1 MSNIKHSFKNLK
13 DIIVISGND
22 NLNNFSNKTIS
33 SLQGLYDE
41 SDFNNGLPYCEK
53 IQLINKKY
61 KSVICLVK
69 DFVASNSIRCMGC
82 DACST
87 DYTGVKALKCFHT
100 GVCVSLGDA
109 ELNKI
114 IQDFRKQ
121 YYLWY
126 WLFETNEVNGNS

>member
-22 NLNNFSNKTIS
+22 NLNNFSNKIIS

-69 DFVASNSIRCMGC
+69 DFVESNSIRC
-82 DACST
+82 DE
-87 DYTGVKALKCFHT
+87 
-100 GVCVSLGDA
+100 GDKK
-109 ELNKI
+109 EK
-114 IQDFRKQ
+114 K
-121 YYLWY
+121 
-126 WLFETNEVNGNS
+126 